1 MKILYLDCG
10 MGAAGD
16 MLTAALYELLP
27 DKEDFLDEL
36 NSLGIPGVAVSSE
49 ASVKC
54 GIQGTYITVKVNG
67 EEEREEIY
75 SHTHEHKHSHSHEH
89 KHDHEHFYKHKHSH
103 DGEYVHHHSGMHDIE
118 HIIERLSIS
127 EKVKT
132 DILAVYSLIAEAE
145 SHVHGVPVTEIHF
158 HEVGTMDAVADIT
171 AVCMLVDRLSPE
183 QVIVS
188 PIHVGSG
195 HVKCAHG
202 ILPAPTPAAAYILRY
217 VPIYGGRIKNELGTP
232 TGAALLKHF
241 ATGFGNMPVMRTA
254 AIGYGMGKKDFTAA
268 NCVRAFLGETD
279 DSGDTIAELLCNLD
293 DMTAEAIGFAE
304 EQFFAAGALEVYTVP
319 AQMRKS
325 RPGTL
330 FSVICREKDKD
341 RMIRLIFQHT
351 TTLGVRENIS
361 RRYTLSRSIE
371 IVTTEYG
378 EVRKK
383 VSVGYGVTREK
394 YEFEDI
400 TRIALEQKMSFAD
413 VLEYIGKQGSSH
425 A

>member
-89 KHDHEHFYKHKHSH
+89 KHDHEHFYKGKHSH

-202 ILPAPTPAAAYILRY
+202 ILLFLLLQPHISCEMFQFMEAGLRMSY
-217 VPIYGGRIKNELGTP
+217 VPL
-232 TGAALLKHF
+232 
-241 ATGFGNMPVMRTA
+241 PVQL
-254 AIGYGMGKKDFTAA
+254 Y
-268 NCVRAFLGETD
+268 
-279 DSGDTIAELLCNLD
+279 
-293 DMTAEAIGFAE
+293 
-304 EQFFAAGALEVYTVP
+304 
-319 AQMRKS
+319 
-325 RPGTL
+325 
-330 FSVICREKDKD
+330 
-341 RMIRLIFQHT
+341 
-351 TTLGVRENIS
+351 
-361 RRYTLSRSIE
+361 
-371 IVTTEYG
+371 
-378 EVRKK
+378 
-383 VSVGYGVTREK
+383 
-394 YEFEDI
+394 
-400 TRIALEQKMSFAD
+400 
-413 VLEYIGKQGSSH
+413 
-425 A
+425 